1 MATCRLRG
9 DKFEF
14 IVKRKGLLP
23 KPIYLTFDLKAD
35 GEAYCSHLEGLL
47 DQGIIP
53 EEFLQNENDGLTVRK
68 VMIEYE
74 LTVPIT
80 QNDKNL
86 LGVNRER
93 IGDLRI
99 SEVTYDWAERFVL
112 GMKRKRNLV
121 PGTIRHHIGALARC
135 FDWAVKKGYM
145 PFNPLRI
152 FPKGYAT
159 YTEEDKKYVEL
170 KEDQE
175 RDRRL
180 EPGEEEMIRKVL
192 MTEHKP
198 AHKQRPLE
206 LEHRLALML
215 MFEMAIETAMRM
227 REIYTLSKNQIDIN
241 KRTIFLVK
249 TKNGDRRQ
257 VPLSS
262 IAISALKLYF
272 KEVPKRERGTG
283 DLLFP
288 FWNGSQNSKELTA
301 TTSKL
306 SRKWKRI
313 FEHAG
318 CESMG
323 FHDLRHEAT
332 SRFYERTTLSDLQ
345 IAKITGHKNLEML
358 RRYAN
363 LRASDLAGQL
373 W

>member
-1 MATCRLRG
+1 MATCRARG
-9 DKFEF
+9 SKFEF
-14 IVKRKGLLP
+14 VVKRKGLLP
-23 KPIYLTFDLKAD
+23 KPIYLTFDSKEN
-35 GEAYCSHLEGLL
+35 GQAYCSHLEGLL

-53 EEFLQNENDGLTVRK
+53 EEFLQNESNGLTVRK
-68 VMIEYE
+68 FIVEYE
-74 LTVPIT
+74 LKVPIT

-99 SEVTYDWAERFVL
+99 SEVTYGWAERLVL
-112 GMKRKRNLV
+112 DMKRKRNLV

-145 PFNPLRI
+145 PFNPLRM
-152 FPKGYAT
+152 FPKGYAK
-159 YTEEDKKYVEL
+159 YTEEDKKHVES
-170 KEDQE
+170 KEDRE

-180 EPGEEEMIRKVL
+180 EPGKEEMIRKVL
-192 MTEHKP
+192 MTEYKP
-198 AHKQRPLE
+198 VHKQRPLE
-206 LEHRLALML
+206 LAHRPALML
-215 MFEMAIETAMRM
+215 MFELAIETAMRM
-227 REIYTLSKNQIDIN
+227 REIYTLSENQIDID
-241 KRTIFLVK
+241 KCTIFLEK

-262 IAISALKLYF
+262 IAIDALKHYF
-272 KEVPKRERGTG
+272 KEVPKRERGVG
-283 DLLFP
+283 NLLFP
-288 FWNGSQNSKELTA
+288 FWNGSQNSKVLTA

-306 SRKWKRI
+306 SRQWRRI

-318 CESMG
+318 CGDLG
-323 FHDLRHEAT
+323 FHDLRHEAA
-332 SRFYERTTLSDLQ
+332 SRFYERTSLSDLQ

-358 RRYAN
+358 KRYAN

>member
-1 MATCRLRG
+1 MATCRARG
-9 DKFEF
+9 SKFEF
-14 IVKRKGLLP
+14 VVKRKGLLP
-23 KPIYLTFDLKAD
+23 KPIYLTFDSKEN
-35 GEAYCSHLEGLL
+35 GQAYCSHLEGLL

-53 EEFLQNENDGLTVRK
+53 EEFLQNESNGLTVRK
-68 VMIEYE
+68 VIVEYE

-99 SEVTYDWAERFVL
+99 SEITYGWAERLVL
-112 GMKRKRNLV
+112 DMKRKRNLV

-145 PFNPLRI
+145 PFNPLRM
-152 FPKGYAT
+152 FPKGYAK
-159 YTEEDKKYVEL
+159 YTEEDKKHVES
-170 KEDQE
+170 KEDRE

-180 EPGEEEMIRKVL
+180 EPGKEEMIRKVL
-192 MTEHKP
+192 MTEYKP
-198 AHKQRPLE
+198 VHKQRPLE
-206 LEHRLALML
+206 LAHRPALML
-215 MFEMAIETAMRM
+215 MFELAIETAMRM
-227 REIYTLSKNQIDIN
+227 REIYTLSENQIDID
-241 KRTIFLVK
+241 KCTIFLEK

-262 IAISALKLYF
+262 IAIDALKHYF
-272 KEVPKRERGTG
+272 KEVPKRERGVG
-283 DLLFP
+283 NLLFP
-288 FWNGSQNSKELTA
+288 FWNGSQNSKVLTA

-306 SRKWKRI
+306 SRQWRRI

-318 CESMG
+318 CGDLG
-323 FHDLRHEAT
+323 FHDLRHEAA
-332 SRFYERTTLSDLQ
+332 SRFYERTSLSDLQ

-358 RRYAN
+358 KRYAN

>member
-1 MATCRLRG
+1 MATCRQRG
-9 DKFEF
+9 SKFEF
-14 IVKRKGLLP
+14 IIKRKGLLP
-23 KPIYLTFDLKAD
+23 KPIYLTFDSKGD
-35 GEAYCSHLEGLL
+35 GESYCSHLEGLL

-53 EEFLQNENDGLTVRK
+53 EEFIQNEDNGLAVRK
-68 VMIEYE
+68 VLIEYE

-86 LGVNRER
+86 LGVSCER

-99 SEVTYDWAERFVL
+99 SDISYDWTERL
-112 GMKRKRNLV
+112 ISDMKRKRNLA

-145 PFNPLRI
+145 PFNPLRML
-152 FPKGYAT
+152 PKGYAK
-159 YTEEDKKYVEL
+159 YSQEDKKFVEV

-192 MTEHKP
+192 MTEYKP
-198 AHKQRPLE
+198 EHKQRPLE
-206 LEHRLALML
+206 LAHRPELML
-215 MFEMAIETAMRM
+215 MFELAIETAMRM
-227 REIYTLSKNQIDIN
+227 REIYTLTKNQIDID
-241 KRTIFLVK
+241 KRTIFLEK

-262 IAISALKLYF
+262 TAVNAVELYF
-272 KEVPKRERGTG
+272 KEGQKRGRGSG
-283 DLLFP
+283 NLIFP
-288 FWNGSQNSKELTA
+288 FWNGLQSREGLTA
-301 TTSKL
+301 VTSKL
-306 SRKWKRI
+306 SRQWRRV

-318 CESMG
+318 CKNLG

-358 RRYAN
+358 KRYAN